1 MTRLLYSE
9 EWDGL
14 VLVAKQGAQVRT
26 SPAIIGYGT
35 FYDVDPGQYVVCTG
49 YFYEDSGIFYFQ
61 TTSGLFVIAN
71 DNVTNEWYG
80 NGKKKIQSVSDQS
93 AQKLVNTI
101 LTNNQIILCN
111 NLLCA
116 RYANRFTAAQQ
127 SQIRALQS
135 RLQARNSALQ
145 AEGLVSVKE
154 NAAPAGYAEFE
165 PYLAKLMN
173 GQAIGVATWVVIVV
187 AAVVLSGLGTAAY
200 FAYKSYADE
209 SERDVKFSDELTR
222 TLVNKLTPE
231 EYEQLRQ
238 ETKGIVTKA
247 RIKQSLSSYGNV
259 IMVLAIGIGGAMAYK
274 LLKQY
279 I

>member
-1 MTRLLYSE
+1 MAKLYF
-9 EWDGL
+9 DRNLAGKPY
-14 VLVAKQGAQVRT
+14 VGT
-26 SPAIIGYGT
+26 SDYATIANNSLIVYGG
-35 FYDVDPGQYVVCTG
+35 DVSQKGRYAYLTG
-49 YFYEDSGIFYFQ
+49 YYAVEDDVKYLQ
-61 TTSGLFVIAN
+61 TTIN
-71 DNVTNEWYG
+71 NVW
-80 NGKKKIQSVSDQS
+80 
-93 AQKLVNTI
+93 LVNVGNTPDWKE
-101 LTNNQIILCN
+101 TNSIRPKTYSQTQAQYLVNQITKNNLKILQN

-127 SQIRALQS
+127 SQIRALQE

-145 AEGLVSVKE
+145 AEGLVVVKE

-187 AAVVLSGLGTAAY
+187 AAAVLSGLGTAAY

-209 SERDVKFSDELTR
+209 SERDVKFSDDLTR

-247 RIKQSLSSYGNV
+247 RIKQSISSYGNV